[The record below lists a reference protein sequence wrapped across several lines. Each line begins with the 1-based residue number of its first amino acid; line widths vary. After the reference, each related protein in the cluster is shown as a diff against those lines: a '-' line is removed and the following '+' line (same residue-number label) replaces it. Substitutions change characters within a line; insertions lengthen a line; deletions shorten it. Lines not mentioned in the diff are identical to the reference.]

1 MVYTVPEKSSTK
13 QTKTI
18 LLYVFYNAC
27 ILVFPILTLV
37 FWTSTTREPLL
48 FSFETGQWLS
58 ANQKYSSAIWT
69 ASSTGATALLLFL
82 LNQVLYL
89 MAKQNANQ
97 GRSNFP
103 SGWSKCANHQPLW
116 DIRRWRLSTFTVVNW
131 LVALALTTAFTTL
144 FTPTKVIV
152 NEPLV
157 GDELDF
163 QAPEFW
169 KWYETRDEKNQPV
182 RKIGGCT
189 RYTYTSST
197 GSVRF
202 PTCPFTD
209 DPVGC
214 ISAGLSAV
222 QETLGVQNTTVRVA
236 DSVFRGSTGGIL
248 PLGPG
253 GIAAFSNVAFQS
265 WDPSTTYPL
274 FNYTLAQQG
283 LSAAVSCQ
291 ETPNTP
297 IQRRLIETINVTNA
311 GGAGN
316 MQLSSFR
323 INTSDCR
330 SNDKWLVSTYGTV
343 APAFCQPD
351 PTVKKYQLYLAP
363 SGKYA
368 NLPNLTCSIEPVIT
382 RSLASYSRATGLLT
396 QQIVE
401 TVEGSLVPNET
412 AEAVKYLSMISI
424 TSWGNG
430 LIDSILSLNTSGDD
444 PTSFSYPA
452 AVEAAV
458 RGFIEYEGTNLRM
471 YYTANEAPGRSPVTG
486 NYTVVRVGYSN
497 IQPTALAFLL
507 SLLGYVLLV
516 AVWYTCMGLKT
527 GSLIVDDFDPTNNIA
542 LVAAAAA
549 GGGSGKLAFDAAGG
563 SKPSLVPVMGA
574 RVRHEGREG
583 LVIAESDDTSAARL
597 LVTEVVT
604 PK

>member
-1 MVYTVPEKSSTK
+1 MAQCLPKD
-13 QTKTI
+13 
-18 LLYVFYNAC
+18 
-27 ILVFPILTLV
+27 
-37 FWTSTTREPLL
+37 
-48 FSFETGQWLS
+48 
-58 ANQKYSSAIWT
+58 SSAVWT
-69 ASSTGATALLLFL
+69 ASSTVATALLLFL
-82 LNQVLYL
+82 LNQELYM

-97 GRSNFP
+97 GRSNLP
-103 SGWSKCANHQPLW
+103 SGRTKFANHQPLW
-116 DIRRWRLSTFTVVNW
+116 GMRRWRLSTFTVVNW

-152 NEPLV
+152 IEPLV

-169 KWYETRDEKNQPV
+169 KWYETRNEKNQPV

-214 ISAGLSAV
+214 ISAGVSAV

-274 FNYTLAQQG
+274 FNYTLAQLAQQG
-283 LSAAVSCQ
+283 LSAAVPCR
-291 ETPNTP
+291 ETPTP
-297 IQRRLIETINVTNA
+297 RSKDASSRRSILPTQVELET
-311 GGAGN
+311 
-316 MQLSSFR
+316 S
-323 INTSDCR
+323 
-330 SNDKWLVSTYGTV
+330 
-343 APAFCQPD
+343 
-351 PTVKKYQLYLAP
+351 
-363 SGKYA
+363 
-368 NLPNLTCSIEPVIT
+368 
-382 RSLASYSRATGLLT
+382 SYSRATGLLT

-401 TVEGSLVPNET
+401 AVEGSLAPNET
-412 AEAVKYLSMISI
+412 AEA
-424 TSWGNG
+424 GNA
-430 LIDSILSLNTSGDD
+430 LIDSILGLNTSSDD
-444 PTSFSYPA
+444 PTGFSYPA

-458 RGFIEYEGTNLRM
+458 RGFIGYEGTNLRM

-497 IQPTALAFLL
+497 IQPAAFAFLL
-507 SLLGYVLLV
+507 SLLGYVLIV
-516 AVWYTCMGLKT
+516 AVWYTCMGPKT

-549 GGGSGKLAFDAAGG
+549 GGGSGKLAFDDAGG

-574 RVRHEGREG
+574 RNSHKMHLLRLDSYTVD
-583 LVIAESDDTSAARL
+583 LVI
-597 LVTEVVT
+597 VVT
-604 PK
+604 MSKEMLK

>member
-1 MVYTVPEKSSTK
+1 MSSDMVYTVSERSSTK
-13 QTKTI
+13 QTKTVLI
-18 LLYVFYNAC
+18 YIFYNA
-27 ILVFPILTLV
+27 F
-37 FWTSTTREPLL
+37 
-48 FSFETGQWLS
+48 
-58 ANQKYSSAIWT
+58 
-69 ASSTGATALLLFL
+69 
-82 LNQVLYL
+82 
-89 MAKQNANQ
+89 
-97 GRSNFP
+97 
-103 SGWSKCANHQPLW
+103 
-116 DIRRWRLSTFTVVNW
+116 VNW

-144 FTPTKVIV
+144 FTPTRVIV
-152 NEPLV
+152 NEPLM

-169 KWYETRDEKNQPV
+169 KWYETRDEKSQPV

-197 GSVRF
+197 RSVRF
-202 PTCPFTD
+202 QTCPFTD
-209 DPVGC
+209 HPVGC
-214 ISAGLSAV
+214 ISAGVSAV

-253 GIAAFSNVAFQS
+253 GIAAFSNIAFQS

-283 LSAAVSCQ
+283 LSAAVTCQ
-291 ETPNTP
+291 ETPDTP
-297 IQRRLIETINVTNA
+297 IQRRFIETIHVTNA

-316 MQLSSFR
+316 IQLSSFR
-323 INTSDCR
+323 TNTTDCR
-330 SNDKWLVSTYGTV
+330 SNDKWVVSAYGTV

-351 PTVKKYQLYLAP
+351 PTVKH
-363 SGKYA
+363 
-368 NLPNLTCSIEPVIT
+368 
-382 RSLASYSRATGLLT
+382 LASYSRATGLLT

-424 TSWGNG
+424 TSWGNA

-452 AVEAAV
+452 AVEGAV

-471 YYTANEAPGRSPVTG
+471 YYTANEAPGRSTVTG

-516 AVWYTCMGLKT
+516 AVWYTCMRLKT

-563 SKPSLVPVMGA
+563 SKPSLVPVMG
-574 RVRHEGREG
+574 
-583 LVIAESDDTSAARL
+583 
-597 LVTEVVT
+597 
-604 PK
+604 